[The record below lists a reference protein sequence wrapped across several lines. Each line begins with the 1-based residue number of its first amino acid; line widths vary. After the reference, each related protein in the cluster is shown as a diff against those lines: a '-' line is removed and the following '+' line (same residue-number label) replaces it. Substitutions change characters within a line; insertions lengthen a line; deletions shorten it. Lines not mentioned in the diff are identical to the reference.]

1 MNCAIEVYTELWLHS
16 AMHINCTN
24 ICMFPVLLKRYFVI
38 QFQKCSKP
46 EDCKKGLYCDAF
58 YGFCKKLL
66 DAGEACTQKD
76 QCDSK
81 GGKYRCTWGR
91 CIANSE
97 EGSAGLSLFHE
108 TVFLPFWQVHRM

>member
-1 MNCAIEVYTELWLHS
+1 MC
-16 AMHINCTN
+16 
-24 ICMFPVLLKRYFVI
+24 PVLLKRYFVM
-38 QFQKCSKP
+38 QFKKCSKP

-81 GGKYRCTWGR
+81 GGNTDVPGV
-91 CIANSE
+91 A
-97 EGSAGLSLFHE
+97 A
-108 TVFLPFWQVHRM
+108 

>member
-1 MNCAIEVYTELWLHS
+1 
-16 AMHINCTN
+16 
-24 ICMFPVLLKRYFVI
+24 MFPVLLKRYFVI

-46 EDCKKGLYCDAF
+46 EDCKTGLYCDAF

>member
-1 MNCAIEVYTELWLHS
+1 
-16 AMHINCTN
+16 
-24 ICMFPVLLKRYFVI
+24 MFPVLLKRYFVMP
-38 QFQKCSKP
+38 FQKCSKP

-66 DAGEACTQKD
+66 DAGEACTQKE

-108 TVFLPFWQVHRM
+108 TVFLPFRQVHRMQVS

>member
-1 MNCAIEVYTELWLHS
+1 
-16 AMHINCTN
+16 
-24 ICMFPVLLKRYFVI
+24 MFPVLLKRYFVI

-76 QCDSK
+76 QCDSQE
-81 GGKYRCTWGR
+81 GKYRCTWGR